1 MNELSPNLSGRPIQG
16 KFSNPD
22 VTLDGSL
29 RAKVPFEKLDTL
41 WINTGTLCNIECA
54 HCYIL
59 SSPKN
64 DDLVYIKLNEV
75 LPLFE
80 EIETLNLGTKEIAF
94 TGGEPFMNPEMIAMA
109 EAALSKG
116 FSVLILT
123 NAMAPMMRKSVRSGL
138 LDLQN
143 RYTDRLN
150 LRISLDHF
158 SEEFHDK
165 ERGKGSFAKSVI
177 GLNWLTEYGFS
188 FSIAGR
194 SLWSENS
201 DEALQSFQELFD
213 DQGWKLTAS
222 DQNDLMIFPEMDEQA
237 DKPEITEKCW
247 DILGLN
253 SKDLMCS
260 SSRMVVK
267 RKGESTVKVLP
278 CTLLPYRTD
287 FEMGYTLESSLK
299 TDGGM
304 FDQGA
309 VKLCHIHCAK
319 FCVLGGGSCT
329 A

>member
-1 MNELSPNLSGRPIQG
+1 MNELSANLSGRPIDS

-64 DDLVYIKLNEV
+64 DDLVYIKLNDV

-80 EIETLNLGTKEIAF
+80 EIETLNLGTREISF

-123 NAMAPMMRKSVRSGL
+123 NAMAPMMRKSVRTGL
-138 LDLQN
+138 LELQEK
-143 RYTDRLN
+143 YSDRLN

-158 SEEFHDK
+158 SEDFHDK
-165 ERGKGSFAKSVI
+165 ERGNGSFAKSLI
-177 GLNWLTEYGFS
+177 GLKWLTEHGIN

-194 SLWSENS
+194 SLWGEAS
-201 DEALQSFQELFD
+201 DEALQGFQKLFD
-213 DQGWKLTAS
+213 DQGWSLTAS
-222 DQNDLMIFPEMDEQA
+222 DQNDLMIFPEMDETA

-247 DILGLN
+247 DILGLS

-267 RKGESTVKVLP
+267 RKGEDTVKVLP
-278 CTLLPYRTD
+278 CTLLPYRAD
-287 FEMGYTLESSLK
+287 FEMGHTLESSLI

-304 FDQGA
+304 FDKGA